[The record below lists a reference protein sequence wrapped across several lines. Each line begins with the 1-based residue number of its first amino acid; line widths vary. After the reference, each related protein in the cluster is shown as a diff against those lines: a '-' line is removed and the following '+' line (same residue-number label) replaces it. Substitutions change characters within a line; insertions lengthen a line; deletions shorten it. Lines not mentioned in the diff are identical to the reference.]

1 MFLYINISYIYI
13 TKQLFFTILYYIII
27 MRKSILEAILTIL
40 FVLYLISDKKLPK
53 PVANLIDTSYGKVVI
68 IILSISLFAYANPL
82 LSVLGIVVAY
92 FMINSATIQTG
103 TYGLEEYTP
112 TENKKWSNYD
122 PRHYHE
128 YTLEEEIVKERA
140 SNRFN
145 KSYVKTP
152 WKPVLEDA
160 HGASVANF

>member
-1 MFLYINISYIYI
+1 
-13 TKQLFFTILYYIII
+13 

-40 FVLYLISDKKLPK
+40 FVLYLISDKKLPT
-53 PVANLIDTSYGKVVI
+53 PVANLIDTSYGKIVI
-68 IILSISLFAYANPL
+68 VILSISLFAYTNPL
-82 LSVLGIVVAY
+82 LAVLGIVVAY

-103 TYGLEEYTP
+103 TYGLEEYAL
-112 TENKKWSNYD
+112 TENKKWTNYD

-152 WKPVLEDA
+152 WKPVLEDT